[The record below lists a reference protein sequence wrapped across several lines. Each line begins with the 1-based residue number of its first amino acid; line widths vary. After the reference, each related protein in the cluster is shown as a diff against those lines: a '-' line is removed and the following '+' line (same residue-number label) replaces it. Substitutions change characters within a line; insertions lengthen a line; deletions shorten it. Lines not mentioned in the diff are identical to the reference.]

1 MIGVKGL
8 SFVRDGGFSLAVD
21 SLELNDG
28 QVSALVGKNG
38 CGKSTLLRC
47 LAGVLPHGGGILLDG
62 AELGSLGH
70 RERARHLAYLPQ
82 ELGCPQMDVYTLACH
97 GRFATLGVVR
107 TLGERDRRLVRQA
120 MELTGVWGLRD
131 RRLADIS
138 GGELQRAYLAMV
150 VAQDAG
156 TLLLDEPSAHL
167 DAHRRWELAGLL
179 RGLAGEGLA
188 VVVATH
194 DVESAFSS
202 ADNVCLMADGRVAA
216 QGRRRGG
223 KRGGGPGAWGW
234 RGRAG
239 RPQTPVAICAHTRV
253 NLRARQE
260 RICALGRGR
269 EGRPWDTC
277 LTGRGLTGWFASLP
291 ATTSS
296 LRRSARWALAAS
308 PTWTR

>member
-1 MIGVKGL
+1 M
-8 SFVRDGGFSLAVD
+8 
-21 SLELNDG
+21 
-28 QVSALVGKNG
+28 
-38 CGKSTLLRC
+38 
-47 LAGVLPHGGGILLDG
+47 
-62 AELGSLGH
+62 
-70 RERARHLAYLPQ
+70 
-82 ELGCPQMDVYTLACH
+82 
-97 GRFATLGVVR
+97 
-107 TLGERDRRLVRQA
+107 VRQA

-216 QGRRRGG
+216 QG
-223 KRGGGPGAWGW
+223 PPDVVAASGA
-234 RGRAG
+234 
-239 RPQTPVAICAHTRV
+239 VAP
-253 NLRARQE
+253 
-260 RICALGRGR
+260 ALGVGVAEQDDPKLLWRYA
-269 EGRPWDTC
+269 
-277 LTGRGLTGWFASLP
+277 LTRA
-291 ATTSS
+291 
-296 LRRSARWALAAS
+296 
-308 PTWTR
+308 

>member
-28 QVSALVGKNG
+28 QVSALVGQNG

-216 QGRRRGG
+216 QG
-223 KRGGGPGAWGW
+223 PPDVVAASGA
-234 RGRAG
+234 
-239 RPQTPVAICAHTRV
+239 VAP
-253 NLRARQE
+253 
-260 RICALGRGR
+260 ALGVGVAEQDDPKLLWRYA
-269 EGRPWDTC
+269 
-277 LTGRGLTGWFASLP
+277 LTRA
-291 ATTSS
+291 
-296 LRRSARWALAAS
+296 
-308 PTWTR
+308 

>member
-47 LAGVLPHGGGILLDG
+47 LAGVLPHGGSILLDG

-97 GRFATLGVVR
+97 GRFATLGAVR

-202 ADNVCLMADGRVAA
+202 ADKVCLMADGRVAA
-216 QGRRRGG
+216 QGPPDVVAASGVVAPALG
-223 KRGGGPGAWGW
+223 VGVAEQDDPKLLW
-234 RGRAG
+234 RYAL
-239 RPQTPVAICAHTRV
+239 TRV
-253 NLRARQE
+253 
-260 RICALGRGR
+260 
-269 EGRPWDTC
+269 
-277 LTGRGLTGWFASLP
+277 
-291 ATTSS
+291 
-296 LRRSARWALAAS
+296 
-308 PTWTR
+308 